1 MTGHD
6 TASLRRQ
13 SAEARENL
21 RHIEERVAVFALSTD
36 VILQRVKEQ
45 HLLPARIAELEAQL
59 PLPAPVVA
67 SDWNTAAVRDLPM
80 AAPSA

>member
-1 MTGHD
+1 M
-6 TASLRRQ
+6 
-13 SAEARENL
+13 
-21 RHIEERVAVFALSTD
+21 
-36 VILQRVKEQ
+36 LQRVTEQ